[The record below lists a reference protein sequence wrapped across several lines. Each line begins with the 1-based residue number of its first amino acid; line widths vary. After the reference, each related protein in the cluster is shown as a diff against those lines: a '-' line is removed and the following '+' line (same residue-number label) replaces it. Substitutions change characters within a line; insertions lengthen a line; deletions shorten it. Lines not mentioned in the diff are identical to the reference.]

1 MSVEMSSAGMSAMVS
16 GLLSE
21 GDTVQPAPVAAG
33 RVGHK
38 LRQPYGFEFVELTPE
53 QAQRI
58 A

>member
-1 MSVEMSSAGMSAMVS
+1 MSSAGMSAMVS